1 MTLPTRKLGPF
12 EVSAI
17 GLGCMNLSH
26 AYGAPVSA
34 EQGERVLLAALDAGV
49 TLFDTA
55 TLYGFGANE
64 TLVGKVL
71 KPHRHK
77 FTLAS
82 KCGMQGVDIAND
94 GKLVRVIDGRPAT
107 LQKTLED
114 SLRRLQTDVIDLYY
128 LHRWD
133 KSVPIEDSVGAM
145 AEMVKKGHI
154 RSIGLSEVSSETL
167 RKAHAVHPIAAVQ
180 TEYSLW
186 TRNPEIAVLQACQA
200 MGTAFVA
207 FSPVARGFLC
217 GAPIDVSALDAKD
230 IRRSMPRFLP
240 ENYAANVQLL
250 PAYHAIAEQAG
261 CSPSQLALGW
271 LLHKAPHIIPIPGT
285 TSVAHLLD
293 DLGAAEVS
301 LSPQTISLLDGLINQ
316 QSVQGARYND
326 QSASEVDTEAF

>member
-1 MTLPTRKLGPF
+1 MQTRKLGPF

-64 TLVGKVL
+64 ALVGKVMR
-71 KPHRHK
+71 PHRNK

-82 KCGMQGVDIAND
+82 KCGMQGVDVAGD

-107 LQKTLED
+107 IRQTCED

-133 KSVPIEDSVGAM
+133 KSVPIEDSVGAL
-145 AEMVKKGHI
+145 AELVRKGHI
-154 RSIGLSEVSSETL
+154 RSVGLSEVSAATL
-167 RKAHAVHPIAAVQ
+167 RRAHAVHPIAALQ

-186 TRNPEIAVLQACQA
+186 TRNPEIAVLDACREL
-200 MGTAFVA
+200 GVAFVA
-207 FSPVARGFLC
+207 FSPVGRGFLC
-217 GAPIDVSALDAKD
+217 GKLTDVAALDAKD
-230 IRRSMPRFLP
+230 IRRSMPRFSP
-240 ENYAANVQLL
+240 ENYAANLKLL
-250 PAYHAIAEQAG
+250 PAYKALAEELG
-261 CSPSQLALGW
+261 CSPSQLAIAW

-285 TSVAHLLD
+285 TSVAHLDD
-293 DLGAAEVS
+293 DLAALEVK
-301 LSPQTISLLDGLINQ
+301 LSPERMARLDSLINQ
-316 QSVQGARYND
+316 ANVQGGRYNA
-326 QSASEVDTEAF
+326 QGTSEVDTENF